1 MEPRPLFAL
10 KTCPL
15 TLPSSG
21 CVKKRLVV
29 RCCGY
34 SGCRTLRTLFLR
46 STLLKERTRNLGF
59 LQLQKLSNSQ
69 LALGLVDLQEQ
80 GHFEAEM
87 TFWGTFI

>member
-1 MEPRPLFAL
+1 
-10 KTCPL
+10 
-15 TLPSSG
+15 
-21 CVKKRLVV
+21 
-29 RCCGY
+29 
-34 SGCRTLRTLFLR
+34 LR